1 MNFSRRSFL
10 GGSAALFGSVATA
23 GTAAAYAR
31 RTDRPRLK
39 MGVISDTHIGTGWM
53 MGINSPAT
61 EKALRAFRD
70 ENVDAVAVLGD
81 FTNGGTVEQLR
92 EFARCWYAV
101 FPEDRGR
108 DGRHVEKLIVTGNH
122 DIACWKPVAKQGDD
136 AIAPRIAEL
145 WREFFHEDYAPAWR
159 KEINGIQVTGNN
171 WGLYEKTDIKDAH
184 RREDVEPVLKEAFAK
199 ARPGDPVFHLRHGP
213 PPNTTAYS
221 GSHPYGSAAELFG
234 EDERLFVLFGHIHK
248 PSTDPRTIWQGSYTA
263 LYGGVITWT
272 EFPPY
277 CWPKPLP
284 AGGVYAKSM
293 CMVSVYGDEIVVS
306 RTSAWTGESLGDDW
320 RIPLPLSR
328 DTFPYTPEKQAAR
341 AATPTFPSGAAVV
354 ANMGMGE
361 NAFGRILP
369 NRKSIQGKGGIV
381 LTFPAATVQAS
392 DDMVMRYNV
401 ETVRADSG
409 EKVAD
414 MCFYTDF
421 HRGRSYLQSRY
432 EFLFPAEKLPDD
444 VPCRFAVR
452 AEDFFGNVSA
462 PIVSEAI
469 AFRNHI

>member
-23 GTAAAYAR
+23 GAAAAYAR

-184 RREDVEPVLKEAFAK
+184 RREDVEPVLLFDRAK
-199 ARPGDPVFHLRHGP
+199 TACNMVRGDYQNPLMI
-213 PPNTTAYS
+213 YD
-221 GSHPYGSAAELFG
+221 
-234 EDERLFVLFGHIHK
+234 ED
-248 PSTDPRTIWQGSYTA
+248 
-263 LYGGVITWT
+263 
-272 EFPPY
+272 
-277 CWPKPLP
+277 
-284 AGGVYAKSM
+284 
-293 CMVSVYGDEIVVS
+293 
-306 RTSAWTGESLGDDW
+306 
-320 RIPLPLSR
+320 
-328 DTFPYTPEKQAAR
+328 
-341 AATPTFPSGAAVV
+341 
-354 ANMGMGE
+354 
-361 NAFGRILP
+361 GR
-369 NRKSIQGKGGIV
+369 
-381 LTFPAATVQAS
+381 
-392 DDMVMRYNV
+392 
-401 ETVRADSG
+401 
-409 EKVAD
+409 
-414 MCFYTDF
+414 
-421 HRGRSYLQSRY
+421 
-432 EFLFPAEKLPDD
+432 
-444 VPCRFAVR
+444 
-452 AEDFFGNVSA
+452 
-462 PIVSEAI
+462 
-469 AFRNHI
+469 